1 MSIRKLSV
9 AALLATVA
17 VAAPGRP
24 LAAQQGAPPG
34 DVFILVTGNDT
45 VAVER
50 YTRTPATLQ
59 SELLVKQAGGRI
71 AITADLAPAGGAT
84 RFRMAYRQATAD
96 AASPP
101 LQSLDARMST
111 DSVIADISGGG
122 RTATQRFASRPRA
135 VPFLNPSMALLELVV
150 RQARAAGGDSVS
162 VPVWN
167 AQGGTTISVPV
178 VRAGSDSVVV
188 TLGAQMRLAV
198 SGDGDI
204 LGGVIPAQNL
214 RIVRVRGGGSADAA
228 LAAEK
233 PDYSAPP
240 GAPYT
245 AEEVRIVSPKGH
257 TLAGTLTIPAGAKG
271 RVPAAITITGSGAQD
286 RDEMIPVVKGYRPMR
301 QVADTLARH
310 GIAVLRMDD
319 RGWGASTGDHVAAT
333 SADFADDV
341 RAGLAY
347 LRTRKEIDPARLVLI
362 GHSEGGLI
370 APLVA
375 ATDTGVRAI
384 VLMAGPSQDG
394 RTILDYQMRNGIT
407 NTATLSAA
415 QRDSALRDVPRMI
428 DSLAAQS
435 PWMKF
440 FFEHDPLATAR
451 QVKAPTL
458 ILQGETDRQVTAA
471 QAEELAAA
479 LRAGGNRDVT
489 VRLFPRANHLFLE
502 DADGNPAL
510 YSSLR
515 TGAVR
520 SDVLGAM
527 LEWLRVKMR

>member
-1 MSIRKLSV
+1 
-9 AALLATVA
+9 
-17 VAAPGRP
+17 
-24 LAAQQGAPPG
+24 
-34 DVFILVTGNDT
+34 
-45 VAVER
+45 
-50 YTRTPATLQ
+50 
-59 SELLVKQAGGRI
+59 
-71 AITADLAPAGGAT
+71 
-84 RFRMAYRQATAD
+84 
-96 AASPP
+96 
-101 LQSLDARMST
+101 
-111 DSVIADISGGG
+111 
-122 RTATQRFASRPRA
+122 
-135 VPFLNPSMALLELVV
+135 
-150 RQARAAGGDSVS
+150 
-162 VPVWN
+162 
-167 AQGGTTISVPV
+167 
-178 VRAGSDSVVV
+178 
-188 TLGAQMRLAV
+188 
-198 SGDGDI
+198 
-204 LGGVIPAQNL
+204 
-214 RIVRVRGGGSADAA
+214 
-228 LAAEK
+228 
-233 PDYSAPP
+233 
-240 GAPYT
+240 
-245 AEEVRIVSPKGH
+245 
-257 TLAGTLTIPAGAKG
+257 
-271 RVPAAITITGSGAQD
+271 
-286 RDEMIPVVKGYRPMR
+286 MIPVVKGYRPMR
-301 QVADTLARH
+301 QVADTLGRH

-375 ATDTGVRAI
+375 AADTGVRAI

-407 NTATLSAA
+407 NTATLSAT

-515 TGAVR
+515 IGAVR